1 MFINGEWM
9 TGISDQTQE
18 VINPFN
24 QEIIAVVPSGG
35 QEETLLAIQAARQAF
50 DVGEWRNT
58 TASQRGTLL
67 LKIAS
72 LIRENRTELAK
83 LESLNTGKP
92 LVESEADADAVA
104 EAFQYYGGL
113 NDKEVG
119 IVIDSPIPDS
129 TSIVVREPVGVCALI
144 TPWNYPMLQASW
156 KLAPA
161 LATGNT
167 IVIKPSE
174 ITPLTTIRL
183 VELFEE
189 AGIPAGVVNLV
200 LGPGSVVGQQLA
212 ESHDVDLISFTGGGT
227 AGRHVMKAASSNFKK
242 ISLELG
248 GKNPNIVFA
257 DADFEVA
264 VDFALNAVFF
274 HAGQVCSSGARLLLE
289 ESIHDKFVEAVVE
302 RTKKIKLGSGFDKN
316 TQMGPL
322 ISKEHLISVEN
333 YIQKGIEEGAELVT
347 GGKRPE
353 DQELQK
359 GFFIEPTIFINC
371 HSKMQVSQ
379 EESFGPVLTIETFK
393 TEEEAIQL
401 ANDSDYGL
409 AGAVWSKDIGKAQR
423 VVKQLRM
430 GTVWINDYHPTLT
443 QAPWGGYKQSG
454 IGRELGHEGVAE
466 FTEVKHIYTNTNP
479 KPYNWF

>member
-1 MFINGEWM
+1 
-9 TGISDQTQE
+9 
-18 VINPFN
+18 
-24 QEIIAVVPSGG
+24 
-35 QEETLLAIQAARQAF
+35 
-50 DVGEWRNT
+50 
-58 TASQRGTLL
+58 
-67 LKIAS
+67 
-72 LIRENRTELAK
+72 
-83 LESLNTGKP
+83 
-92 LVESEADADAVA
+92 
-104 EAFQYYGGL
+104 
-113 NDKEVG
+113 
-119 IVIDSPIPDS
+119 
-129 TSIVVREPVGVCALI
+129 
-144 TPWNYPMLQASW
+144 
-156 KLAPA
+156 
-161 LATGNT
+161 
-167 IVIKPSE
+167 
-174 ITPLTTIRL
+174 
-183 VELFEE
+183 
-189 AGIPAGVVNLV
+189 
-200 LGPGSVVGQQLA
+200 
-212 ESHDVDLISFTGGGT
+212 
-227 AGRHVMKAASSNFKK
+227 MKAASSNFKK